1 MASKAV
7 RVCVLLALCLLAFAD
22 ATQRIALHKKPRSL
36 KSLDYKHQKALL
48 QYKYHDL
55 TGDKRANGASVPITN
70 FANAQYYGE
79 VSIGTPA
86 QNFSVVFD
94 TGSSNLWIPSAKCS
108 WTDLACYLHDRY
120 DSSKSRTYKA
130 NGQSFSIQYGTGS
143 LTGFL
148 SQDTVTLGGLTIQNQ
163 VFAEAVTQPG
173 LTFALAQFDGILGL
187 AFQSI
192 SVDNVPPVWYNIMS
206 QSLVQQQVFSFW
218 LNRNTGDTNGGELL
232 LGGIDANHYTGDIHY
247 VPLTNKTYWMF
258 KLDDVLVGGSSS
270 GYCAKG
276 CHAIA
281 DTGTSLLAG
290 PSDVVAQIN
299 KKLGAIGVLSDEC
312 RMLVQQ
318 YEAQI
323 IAGIVAG
330 LNPTQI
336 CTEIGVCP
344 TGGECGVCKMVL
356 TYIDAILP
364 SNSSQWLIETLL
376 DAACDLL
383 PTPNGEAVVDCS
395 TVSSLPN
402 IAFTLNGVVF
412 NLTPDQYILNEGA
425 AGEDLCLSGFI
436 GLDLPPQIG
445 PLWILGDVFIG
456 AYYTV
461 FDYKNSQVGFATAK

>member
-1 MASKAV
+1 
-7 RVCVLLALCLLAFAD
+7 
-22 ATQRIALHKKPRSL
+22 
-36 KSLDYKHQKALL
+36 
-48 QYKYHDL
+48 
-55 TGDKRANGASVPITN
+55 
-70 FANAQYYGE
+70 
-79 VSIGTPA
+79 
-86 QNFSVVFD
+86 
-94 TGSSNLWIPSAKCS
+94 
-108 WTDLACYLHDRY
+108 
-120 DSSKSRTYKA
+120 
-130 NGQSFSIQYGTGS
+130 
-143 LTGFL
+143 
-148 SQDTVTLGGLTIQNQ
+148 
-163 VFAEAVTQPG
+163 
-173 LTFALAQFDGILGL
+173 
-187 AFQSI
+187 
-192 SVDNVPPVWYNIMS
+192 
-206 QSLVQQQVFSFW
+206 
-218 LNRNTGDTNGGELL
+218 
-232 LGGIDANHYTGDIHY
+232 
-247 VPLTNKTYWMF
+247 
-258 KLDDVLVGGSSS
+258 
-270 GYCAKG
+270 
-276 CHAIA
+276 
-281 DTGTSLLAG
+281 
-290 PSDVVAQIN
+290 
-299 KKLGAIGVLSDEC
+299 
-312 RMLVQQ
+312 MLVQQ

-336 CTEIGVCP
+336 CTDIGVCP